1 MLPYAKSKRNFTC
14 SMSQATNA
22 KSVAKK
28 KDHSI
33 CVKCVKLAY
42 ANLALIQKAGC
53 VLLVK
58 RPSVKSVGSI
68 WHHVPAINAAD

>member
-1 MLPYAKSKRNFTC
+1 VLPYAKSKRKFTC
-14 SMSQATNA
+14 SMSQITHA
-22 KSVAKK
+22 KSVGKK
-28 KDHSI
+28 KDHSDS
-33 CVKCVKLAY
+33 VKCAKLAY
-42 ANLALIQKAGC
+42 ANLALIQKVGC